1 MISFSE
7 IETTVKR
14 ATKSMGFSWGIAEE
28 VGKNTRLL
36 EMFGLPG
43 IKNIN
48 QYFKIYN
55 KDSFENINIYSRSNI
70 SKKFYCPIIAG
81 VNFFDQS
88 SSISELKQIEINNLA
103 FPLLFIPFVSRTSEI
118 VGKRIFLKV
127 DNKEFLFNY
136 NQSIYSNYLSGDIVD
151 RSEKMN
157 IQFLE
162 NKNSFSEKDWLEL
175 YKISE
180 NTFVKESEELK
191 QKAALPLLQNEL
203 LAAFEHRYMQFQ
215 AGKLEEMKY
224 EFLTNLFGFKQFRD
238 YIIEDK
244 KTKAEIID
252 IDESGQL
259 VLAFEDAYTKAFS
272 LKEVKYVI

>member
-103 FPLLFIPFVSRTSEI
+103 FPLLFIPFVSRTAEI

-127 DNKEFLFNY
+127 DNKEFLFSY
-136 NQSIYSNYLSGDIVD
+136 NQSIYSNYLSGDIVEK
-151 RSEKMN
+151 SEKIN
-157 IQFLE
+157 LQFLE
-162 NKNSFSEKDWLEL
+162 NTNSFSENEWSEL

-180 NTFVKESEELK
+180 DTFVEETEELK
-191 QKAALPLLQNEL
+191 QKG
-203 LAAFEHRYMQFQ
+203 
-215 AGKLEEMKY
+215 AGAG
-224 EFLTNLFGFKQFRD
+224 LTDND
-238 YIIEDK
+238 
-244 KTKAEIID
+244 
-252 IDESGQL
+252 
-259 VLAFEDAYTKAFS
+259 
-272 LKEVKYVI
+272 

>member
-136 NQSIYSNYLSGDIVD
+136 NQSIYSNYLSGDIVEK
-151 RSEKMN
+151 SEKIN
-157 IQFLE
+157 LQFLE
-162 NKNSFSEKDWLEL
+162 NTNSFSEKEWSEL

-180 NTFVKESEELK
+180 NTFVEETEELK
-191 QKAALPLLQNEL
+191 QKG
-203 LAAFEHRYMQFQ
+203 
-215 AGKLEEMKY
+215 AGAG
-224 EFLTNLFGFKQFRD
+224 LTDND
-238 YIIEDK
+238 
-244 KTKAEIID
+244 
-252 IDESGQL
+252 
-259 VLAFEDAYTKAFS
+259 
-272 LKEVKYVI
+272 

>member
-14 ATKSMGFSWGIAEE
+14 ATKSIGFSWGIAEE

-118 VGKRIFLKV
+118 VGKRIFLKA

-136 NQSIYSNYLSGDIVD
+136 NQSIYSNYLSGDIV
-151 RSEKMN
+151 EKSDKIN
-157 IQFLE
+157 LQFLE
-162 NKNSFSEKDWLEL
+162 NTNSFSENEWSEL

-180 NTFVKESEELK
+180 NTFVEETDELK
-191 QKAALPLLQNEL
+191 QKG
-203 LAAFEHRYMQFQ
+203 
-215 AGKLEEMKY
+215 AGAG
-224 EFLTNLFGFKQFRD
+224 LTDND
-238 YIIEDK
+238 
-244 KTKAEIID
+244 
-252 IDESGQL
+252 
-259 VLAFEDAYTKAFS
+259 
-272 LKEVKYVI
+272 

>member
-88 SSISELKQIEINNLA
+88 SNISELKQVEINNLA

-136 NQSIYSNYLSGDIVD
+136 NQSIYSNYLSGDIV
-151 RSEKMN
+151 EKSDKIN
-157 IQFLE
+157 LQFLE
-162 NKNSFSEKDWLEL
+162 NTNSFSENEWSEL

-180 NTFVKESEELK
+180 NTFVEETEELK
-191 QKAALPLLQNEL
+191 QKG
-203 LAAFEHRYMQFQ
+203 
-215 AGKLEEMKY
+215 AGAG
-224 EFLTNLFGFKQFRD
+224 LTDND
-238 YIIEDK
+238 
-244 KTKAEIID
+244 
-252 IDESGQL
+252 
-259 VLAFEDAYTKAFS
+259 
-272 LKEVKYVI
+272 